1 MTSLFSISLINFLQ
15 AKIEKQMNLNMN
27 IQTVLSKYPSNLS
40 DKANEV
46 FTRPADYANSQNDFF
61 EEIFTYV
68 SLFLHIE
75 IKFLQL
81 ISCAIEHDLISLQD
95 RLRP

>member
-68 SLFLHIE
+68 SVFYIYPSE
-75 IKFLQL
+75 NSF
-81 ISCAIEHDLISLQD
+81 
-95 RLRP
+95 